1 MYLRMHPDN
10 PEERKIMQ
18 VVNALLDGAI
28 IIYPTDTMYA
38 IGCSIH
44 HAAAIQKLY
53 RIKNVTEKTAQF
65 SFICHSISDFS
76 LYTKSISTGAF
87 KHLKK
92 TLPGPYTFIF
102 EASKEVP
109 KVLKTKKNTIGLRMP
124 DNKIC
129 MAIITAL
136 GHPIISTSLPQN
148 NFVEDY
154 TDPEVFID
162 AFEKTVDI
170 VIDGG
175 IGNSVPSSIIS
186 YVSDAPEIIRV
197 GAGDV
202 SLFEN

>member
-1 MYLRMHPDN
+1 MYLRMHPNN
-10 PEERKIMQ
+10 PEERKIKQ
-18 VVNALLDGAI
+18 VVEALLGGAV

-44 HAAAIQKLY
+44 NAAAIQKLY
-53 RIKNVTEKTAQF
+53 RIKNINEKTAQF

-76 LYTKSISTGAF
+76 NYTKVITTGAF

-109 KVLKTKKNTIGLRMP
+109 KILKTKKNTIGLRMP
-124 DNKIC
+124 DNTIC
-129 MAIITAL
+129 MAIINAL

-154 TDPEVFID
+154 TDPEIFAEI
-162 AFEKTVDI
+162 FEKTVDI

-175 IGNSVPSSIIS
+175 IGSSVPSSVIN
-186 YVSDAPEIIRV
+186 YVNDVPEIIRV